1 MGKTHRHPIIIT
13 VRAETTLTKAPALV
27 SRYDSAPIEVAIFGG
42 DPLVGRTLKLR
53 LRDVGYHARFLD
65 ESLADEPAELLGN
78 ARLVLLGPRLSARC
92 REVFLSSMRS
102 APATAGLPIL
112 ELVVTSLD
120 GAQEDGREEAVGL
133 VRWPC
138 RIEELKGKIEA
149 SLNGTYSQ

>member
-1 MGKTHRHPIIIT
+1 M
-13 VRAETTLTKAPALV
+13 

-53 LRDVGYHARFLD
+53 LRDVGYRAWFLE
-65 ESLADEPAELLGN
+65 ESLADEPAELLGDTK
-78 ARLVLLGPRLSARC
+78 LVLLGARLSVRC
-92 REVFLSSMRS
+92 REVFLRRLRSS
-102 APATAGLPIL
+102 PATAGLPIL

-149 SLNGTYSQ
+149 SLNGA